1 MSELPPAFFI
11 MGPTASGKTELA
23 VKIVQELPCE
33 IISVDSAMVYRQMDI
48 GTAKPDAETLRVAP
62 HRLIDICD
70 PKESYSAAQ
79 FVTDSLQAMAEI
91 QAKGLIPVLVG
102 GTFLYFRALEQGLS
116 PLPSADEAIR
126 EQLEEQAQRIG
137 WQAMHAKLAQID
149 PPAAQRIHAN
159 DPQRIQRALEVY
171 YITGKPIS
179 AHFKREKTNHSPFRF
194 VKIALAPQER
204 TELHKKIEQRF
215 KLMLEMGL
223 IEEVEALY
231 RRGDLSADLPSMRAV
246 GYRQVWQYLEGKW
259 DYNTMQHKAVVA
271 TRQYAK
277 RQFTWL
283 RAEPGCHWYNAL
295 QQNIH
300 KEVLKKLETDVILTD
315 LSGMNK

>member
-1 MSELPPAFFI
+1 MSELPPAIFI

-23 VKIVQELPCE
+23 VKIVQQLPCE
-33 IISVDSAMVYRQMDI
+33 IISVDSAMVYRQMNI

-79 FVTDSLQAMAEI
+79 FVTDALQAMAEI
-91 QAKGLIPVLVG
+91 QAKGLIPLLVG
-102 GTFLYFRALEQGLS
+102 GTFLYFRVLEQGLS

-126 EQLEEQAQRIG
+126 AELEEEGQRIG
-137 WQAMHAKLAQID
+137 WPAMHAKLAQID
-149 PPAAQRIHAN
+149 PLAAERIHAN
-159 DPQRIQRALEVY
+159 DPQRIQRALEVF

-179 AHFKREKTNHSPFRF
+179 TLYERKKVSHSPFRF

-259 DYNTMQHKAVVA
+259 DYNTMHNKAVVA

-283 RAEPGCHWYNAL
+283 RAEPRCHWYNAL
-295 QQNIH
+295 HQNIH

-315 LSGMNK
+315 LSGTNK